1 MTIETTRMM
10 KQIQL
15 ALFFALLISYTYFL
29 PRWQDPNQNS
39 RIDMVL
45 AVVDDGTFQIDRYVK
60 NTVDYAKVGDHYYS
74 DKAPGAAF
82 VGIPVYALLRAVL
95 DLPVVDGLIQSVS
108 DNDALKAT
116 LREDGSGLLVE
127 KIHFAMAQVALTFAA
142 AALPT
147 ALMGVLLFI
156 LLGRFLFDP
165 WKRVVVVLA
174 YGLLTPAFA
183 YAGAFYG
190 HQLAAA
196 CLFAAFYLLFMSR
209 APISPGA
216 LAGAGFL
223 MGYSVISEYPAA
235 LVVAVLLIYAGYR
248 VGWRSLPRLGWLLA
262 PAAML
267 GGGLMLYNNTIFGSP
282 FDLGY
287 GYSELWVAEHSQG
300 FMSLTAPTLRAVLG
314 ITISPFRG
322 LFFYSPL
329 LLLGIAGFVLWWQ
342 ARVERAVFWVA
353 LAAVVSI
360 FYFNAAS
367 GMWWGG
373 FAVGP
378 RYLLPMLPFLSLPLI
393 FVLARW
399 KQSVWVRLVVVAL
412 FAWSLIATWGLT
424 LAEQAFPSDTFQN
437 PLVEYALPNW
447 LRGNIARNLGM
458 FAGLPGLLSL
468 APLLAVL
475 GLLLGII
482 GRLARKANALDTTL
496 KAAND
501 VIQTI

>member
-1 MTIETTRMM
+1 MTVETIRTLKR
-10 KQIQL
+10 IQL
-15 ALFFALLISYTYFL
+15 ALFLALLLSYTYFL

-45 AVVDDGTFQIDRYVK
+45 AVVDDGTFQIDKYVK

-82 VGIPVYALLRAVL
+82 VGIPVYALLRTVLNLPAV
-95 DLPVVDGLIQSVS
+95 DNLIQSVS
-108 DNDALKAT
+108 NNEALKAT
-116 LREDGSGLLVE
+116 LREDGSGLLVD
-127 KIHFAMAQVALTFAA
+127 KIRFAAAQVALTFAA
-142 AALPT
+142 SALPT

-165 WKRVVVVLA
+165 WKRALVVLA

-190 HQLAAA
+190 HQLAAV
-196 CLFAAFYLLFMSR
+196 CLFAAFYLLFISR
-209 APISPGA
+209 SLVPAGA

-223 MGYSVISEYPAA
+223 MGYSVITEYPAA
-235 LVVAVLLIYAGYR
+235 LVAAILLVYAWQR
-248 VGWRSLPRLGWLLA
+248 VGWSKPLRLGWLLA
-262 PAAML
+262 PAALL
-267 GGGLMLYNNTIFGSP
+267 GAGLMWYNNTVFGSP

-329 LLLGIAGFVLWWQ
+329 LLLSIAGFVLWWR
-342 ARVERAVFWVA
+342 ARVERAAFWVA
-353 LAAVVSI
+353 LAAVLAI

-378 RYLLPMLPFLSLPLI
+378 RYLLPMLPFLALPLI

-399 KQSVWVRLVVVAL
+399 RLSAWLRAVVVVL
-412 FAWSLIATWGLT
+412 FAWSFAATWGLT
-424 LAEQAFPSDTFQN
+424 LAEQAFPSDALIN
-437 PLVEYALPNW
+437 PLAQYALPNW
-447 LRGNIARNLGM
+447 LAGNIARNLGM

-468 APLLAVL
+468 IPLLA
-475 GLLLGII
+475 LLALLIAVVR
-482 GRLARKANALDTTL
+482 RLAGKANAADPTL
-496 KAAND
+496 KVTND
-501 VIQTI
+501 AIQTI